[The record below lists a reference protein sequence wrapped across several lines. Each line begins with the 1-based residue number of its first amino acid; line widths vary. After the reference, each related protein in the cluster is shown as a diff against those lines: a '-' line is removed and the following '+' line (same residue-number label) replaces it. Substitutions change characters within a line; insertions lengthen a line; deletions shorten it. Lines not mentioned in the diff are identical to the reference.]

1 LEKFCDDEEELMKQ
15 TFTDR
20 SDLVR
25 IDQCFHRFHLIC
37 VFREWFMDRK
47 IETDEF
53 GCKIVYPVPEQKRC
67 PICRNEVSIEDLEDI
82 RMKYGA
88 QLEIVEDHNYD

>member
-1 LEKFCDDEEELMKQ
+1 
-15 TFTDR
+15 
-20 SDLVR
+20 
-25 IDQCFHRFHLIC
+25 
-37 VFREWFMDRK
+37 MDRK

-88 QLEIVEDHNYD
+88 QLEIVEDHNYDWYVIVVQDPGGILFR

>member
-1 LEKFCDDEEELMKQ
+1 
-15 TFTDR
+15 
-20 SDLVR
+20 
-25 IDQCFHRFHLIC
+25 
-37 VFREWFMDRK
+37 MDRK

-53 GCKIVYPVPEQKRC
+53 GCKIVYPVPEEKKC

-82 RMKYGA
+82 RSKYGA